1 MKKLS
6 TITAFVIVLLLIGT
20 SIAFTE
26 TAELTPENTVIV
38 SNETDKDFCQDFSVF
53 LQRLSLEWVHIKQPG
68 IPDNIKNKN
77 IIIVGG
83 PDALY
88 TGEIVKDILT
98 ENEVNLIRHGS
109 MYHTVVKDS
118 PWADNR
124 VVYVCAG
131 SNRIYTKKAAEES
144 IKSIIKK
151 SKKPE
156 KWVYTPIRWSS
167 EQIQQYIAQL
177 QFVPEDEELP
187 ADELAIDVSPDTYE
201 FSPKVSSEDA
211 KKDVER
217 LFYLLSHG
225 YCGYGYFKT
234 RGDFDQAKSDI
245 LREVE
250 TSSTWSLYDF
260 SEVIHTHLQFIG
272 DGHFV
277 IGAHEYYHHKD
288 FWHSW
293 GTEIW
298 KTEGEYYFVSDNMQ
312 WEIIK
317 INEDNPEK
325 FMFPSLNP
333 RGEPVYILGVLSSSS
348 PGTLTLKA
356 EDKHGI
362 THSFNRGLSCSHY
375 DPYVGTEKKIFEEKT
390 ISEIPVISVRSF
402 RDAYHGEMEAFVQ
415 TAEKYRGE
423 PYLILD
429 IRGNGGGNS
438 EWPRRWVETFTGC
451 NPGSYLTYTK
461 FTSRTTLM
469 GQINYWNDTLIY
481 HPNNR
486 IYKGYLQECEEE
498 LRMFNESHSK
508 PYWSELQFYS
518 MQLIPNDTRIIVLTD
533 SDIWS
538 SGELFINFLRQV
550 ENVVIVGENTVG
562 ATVFGWKTLHQLPH
576 SKLRVRCG
584 CALYYPSDLHC
595 IEEEG
600 LFPDLWVPPSDVLD
614 YVITAIQKGIL

>member
-298 KTEGEYYFVSDNMQ
+298 KTEGEYYFVSDKSKST
-312 WEIIK
+312 K
-317 INEDNPEK
+317 I
-325 FMFPSLNP
+325 
-333 RGEPVYILGVLSSSS
+333 
-348 PGTLTLKA
+348 TLK
-356 EDKHGI
+356 
-362 THSFNRGLSCSHY
+362 SSC
-375 DPYVGTEKKIFEEKT
+375 F
-390 ISEIPVISVRSF
+390 
-402 RDAYHGEMEAFVQ
+402 
-415 TAEKYRGE
+415 
-423 PYLILD
+423 
-429 IRGNGGGNS
+429 
-438 EWPRRWVETFTGC
+438 
-451 NPGSYLTYTK
+451 
-461 FTSRTTLM
+461 
-469 GQINYWNDTLIY
+469 
-481 HPNNR
+481 
-486 IYKGYLQECEEE
+486 
-498 LRMFNESHSK
+498 
-508 PYWSELQFYS
+508 
-518 MQLIPNDTRIIVLTD
+518 
-533 SDIWS
+533 
-538 SGELFINFLRQV
+538 
-550 ENVVIVGENTVG
+550 
-562 ATVFGWKTLHQLPH
+562 PH
-576 SKLRVRCG
+576 
-584 CALYYPSDLHC
+584 
-595 IEEEG
+595 
-600 LFPDLWVPPSDVLD
+600 
-614 YVITAIQKGIL
+614 